1 MILKLNRDIRPR
13 DSKMIRVGTVEE
25 AYEVFLNIP
34 ELDRYLSLQE
44 MKDKLSG
51 VHLILV
57 AEVEGLLVGFKVGHP
72 KNNTEYYSWLGGVVP
87 AYRHAGVAQ
96 ELLSFQENWVKS
108 SGFKCISVKSMNRF
122 PSMLRLLIK
131 NSYKIKEVEFFGDS
145 ERERIHFVKAL
156 GGDH

>member
-1 MILKLNRDIRPR
+1 
-13 DSKMIRVGTVEE
+13 MIRIGAVEE

-51 VHLILV
+51 EHLIIV
-57 AEVEGLLVGFKVGHP
+57 AEIEAHLVGFKIGYQ
-72 KNNTEYYSWLGGVVP
+72 KNTSEYYSWLGGVIP
-87 AYRHAGVAQ
+87 FYRRSGIAQ
-96 ELLSFQENWVKS
+96 KLLDFQEDRVKR
-108 SGFKCISVKSMNRF
+108 SGFDYISVKSMNRF

-156 GGDH
+156 GEITRKI